1 MKAIDAAK
9 ALSVSQPYRIK
20 TATLNINV
28 RVEGSGPP
36 LLFLGGSN
44 FDLSL
49 KALVFDSQLPQHFTV
64 AAADP
69 RGLGAT
75 DAPAG
80 DWTMKDYAQ
89 DALALLDALEWD
101 NAFVLGESFGAM
113 TALHLAALAPERIT
127 RLALAA
133 ASPGGV
139 GGSSY
144 PVQEFLDINDPEQRA
159 ISALSIIDNRWSSK
173 PNYDAE
179 QAQQDIAAR
188 VEAEALFIASHNNAT
203 GYPRLLQARAGHDI
217 SHALPGITCDTLVF
231 AGRYD
236 QQAPI
241 DRAEYITSH
250 LPNSQLH
257 VIDGGHSHCF
267 ATPEPVT
274 IMIRK
279 WCATHAQPASL

>member
-1 MKAIDAAK
+1 VKAIDVAK
-9 ALSVSQPYRIK
+9 ALSVSPPYRIK
-20 TATLNINV
+20 TATLHVNV
-28 RVEGSGPP
+28 RVGGSGPP

-75 DAPAG
+75 DAPDG

-89 DALALLDALEWD
+89 DALALLDALNWD
-101 NAFVLGESFGAM
+101 SACVLGESFGAM

-144 PVQEFLDINDPEQRA
+144 PV
-159 ISALSIIDNRWSSK
+159 
-173 PNYDAE
+173 
-179 QAQQDIAAR
+179 
-188 VEAEALFIASHNNAT
+188 EAEALFIASHNNAT

-217 SHALPGITCDTLVF
+217 SHALPGISCDTLVF

-274 IMIRK
+274 VMIRE